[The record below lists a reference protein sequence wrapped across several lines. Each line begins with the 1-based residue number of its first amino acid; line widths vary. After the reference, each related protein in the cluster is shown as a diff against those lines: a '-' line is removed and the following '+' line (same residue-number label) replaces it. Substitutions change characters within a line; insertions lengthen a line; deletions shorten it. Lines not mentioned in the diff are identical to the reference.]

1 MERHF
6 RDGDLSPRRRRK
18 TVIEQA
24 YNTFNYRKGVLCVED
39 VPLSDLARRY
49 GTPLYVYS
57 GEKIRSQF
65 DSFDRAFSEHP
76 HTICY
81 AMKANGNL
89 GVLNLLAR
97 AGAGADIVSGGE
109 LFRALK
115 AGVPPSRIVFSGV
128 GKTEDEMTA
137 ALKAGILMFN
147 VESAEE
153 MDALARTARR
163 FGKPAP
169 ISIRVNP
176 NVAVDTHHHITTGKA
191 ENKFGVMIV
200 QAEALYRRAAKD
212 PWLRVTGVQ
221 AHIGSQLLDVRPYRE
236 TLKKLLGLVDRLEKA
251 GIFLHVLDIGGGLGV
266 VYKNETSPRPAQLAE
281 QILPLLKGR
290 KLRLV
295 FEPGRFLV
303 AEAGCLLTKVLYR
316 KEPGHKNFVIVD
328 AAMND
333 LARPA
338 LYDAYHAIW
347 PLKKSRVSGY
357 VADVV
362 GPICESGDC
371 LAKARSVPRP
381 RPGDV
386 WAVMAAGA
394 YGFSMSSQYNARP
407 RAAEVLVLGRKHW
420 VVRARETWSDLVR
433 GEIIPEGL

>member
-1 MERHF
+1 VTESAYDTF
-6 RDGDLSPRRRRK
+6 R
-18 TVIEQA
+18 
-24 YNTFNYRKGVLCVED
+24 YRNDALWVEGVR
-39 VPLSDLARRY
+39 LSDLARRY

-57 GEKIRSQF
+57 GQKIRSQF
-65 DSFDRAFSEHP
+65 NSFDRAFAPHP
-76 HTICY
+76 HTICF

-89 GVLNLLAR
+89 AVLALLAQS
-97 AGAGADIVSGGE
+97 GAGADIVSGGE

-147 VESAEE
+147 VESSEE
-153 MDALARTARR
+153 LDALARVARR
-163 FGKPAP
+163 VGKPASL
-169 ISIRVNP
+169 SIRVNP
-176 NVAVDTHHHITTGKA
+176 NVAVDTHHHIATGKA
-191 ENKFGVMIV
+191 ENKFGVMID
-200 QAEALYRRAAKD
+200 QAEALYGRAAKN
-212 PWLRVTGVQ
+212 PWLRVVGVQ
-221 AHIGSQLLDVRPYRE
+221 SHIGSQLLDVRPYRE

-251 GIFLHVLDIGGGLGV
+251 GIVLSVLDIGGGLGV
-266 VYKNETSPRPAQLAE
+266 VYKNEKSPRPSQLAD
-281 QILPLLKGR
+281 QLLPLLKGR
-290 KLRLV
+290 ALRLF

-338 LYDAYHAIW
+338 LYDAHHPIW
-347 PLKKSRVSGY
+347 PIRKSKIGSY

-362 GPICESGDC
+362 GPICETGDC
-371 LAKARSVPRP
+371 LAKARPVPRP

-407 RAAEVLVLGRKHW
+407 RAAEVLVLGKKHW
-420 VVRARETWSDLVR
+420 VVRARETRADLIR
-433 GEIIPEGL
+433 GEKIPEGLR

>member
-1 MERHF
+1 M
-6 RDGDLSPRRRRK
+6 
-18 TVIEQA
+18 TNAA
-24 YNTFNYRKGVLCVED
+24 YRTFSYQQGALFVEGVRLA
-39 VPLSDLARRY
+39 DLARRY

-65 DSFDRAFSEHP
+65 DSFDRAFAGHP

-89 GVLNLLAR
+89 GVVNLLAR

-109 LFRALK
+109 LYRAMK
-115 AGVPPSRIVFSGV
+115 AGVPPARIVFSGV

-147 VESAEE
+147 VESSEE
-153 MDALARTARR
+153 LDALAKAARQ

-191 ENKFGVMIV
+191 ENKFGVMIGH
-200 QAEALYRRAAKD
+200 AEGLYRRAAKN

-251 GIFLHVLDIGGGLGV
+251 GIYLHALDMGGGLGV
-266 VYKNETSPRPAQLAE
+266 VYKNETSPRPAQLAD

-290 KLRLV
+290 TLRLL

-347 PLKKSRVSGY
+347 PLKKSRAGAY
-357 VADVV
+357 AADVV

-371 LAKARSVPRP
+371 LAKGRPVPRP

-386 WAVMAAGA
+386 WAIMGAGA

-407 RAAEVLVLGRKHW
+407 RAAEVLVLGKKHW
-420 VVRARETWSDLVR
+420 VVRARETWSDLIR
-433 GEIIPEGL
+433 GEKIPEGL

>member
-1 MERHF
+1 LNEKAYSTF
-6 RDGDLSPRRRRK
+6 RYRGGDL
-18 TVIEQA
+18 
-24 YNTFNYRKGVLCVED
+24 YVED
-39 VPLSDLARRY
+39 VKLSALARRF

-57 GEKIRSQF
+57 GGKIRSQF
-65 DSFDRAFSEHP
+65 EAFDRAFAAHP
-76 HTICY
+76 HTVCY

-89 GVLNLLAR
+89 GVVRLLAR

-115 AGVPPSRIVFSGV
+115 AGVSPDRIVFSGV
-128 GKTEDEMTA
+128 GKTNEEMVA

-147 VESAEE
+147 VESSEE
-153 MDALARTARR
+153 LDALSRAAQR
-163 FGKPAP
+163 FGRPAP

-176 NVAVDTHHHITTGKA
+176 NIVVDTHHHITTGKA
-191 ENKFGVMIV
+191 ENKFGVMIAH
-200 QAEALYRRAAKD
+200 AEALYRRAAKN
-212 PWLRVTGVQ
+212 PWLRVTGIQ

-236 TLKKLLGLVDRLEKA
+236 TLEKLLHLVDRLERA
-251 GIFLHVLDIGGGLGV
+251 GISLRVLDIGGGLGV
-266 VYKNETSPRPAQLAE
+266 AYSNERSPHPARLAE
-281 QILPLLKGR
+281 QLLPLLRRR
-290 KLRLV
+290 KLHLL

-338 LYDAYHAIW
+338 LYDAHHPLW
-347 PLKKSRVSGY
+347 PLRRARVGTY

-362 GPICESGDC
+362 GPICESGDF
-371 LAKARSVPRP
+371 LAKARRVPRP

-394 YGFSMSSQYNARP
+394 YGFSMSSQYNARR
-407 RAAEVLVLGRKHW
+407 RAAEVLVLGRKAW
-420 VVRARETWSDLVR
+420 AVRERETFQDLVR
-433 GEIIPEGL
+433 GEIIPEALL

>member
-1 MERHF
+1 M
-6 RDGDLSPRRRRK
+6 
-18 TVIEQA
+18 TEQA
-24 YNTFNYRKGVLCVED
+24 YSTFRYRHRSLTVEGVR
-39 VPLSDLARRY
+39 LSDLARRY

-57 GEKIRSQF
+57 GGKIRSQYE
-65 DSFDRAFSEHP
+65 SFDRAFADQP

-89 GVLNLLAR
+89 AVLALLAQS
-97 AGAGADIVSGGE
+97 GAGTDIVSGGE

-128 GKTEDEMTA
+128 GKTEDEMA
-137 ALKAGILMFN
+137 SALKAGILMFN

-153 MDALARTARR
+153 METLARVARR
-163 FGKPAP
+163 VGKPAP
-169 ISIRVNP
+169 ISVRVNP

-191 ENKFGVMIV
+191 ENKFGVMIA
-200 QAEALYRRAAKD
+200 QAEDLYRRAAKN

-221 AHIGSQLLDVRPYRE
+221 SHIGSQLLDVRPYRE

-251 GIFLHVLDIGGGLGV
+251 GIALSVLDIGGGLGV
-266 VYKNETSPRPAQLAE
+266 VYKNEDSPRPAQLAE
-281 QILPLLKGR
+281 QLLPLLKGR
-290 KLRLV
+290 TLRLC

-338 LYDAYHAIW
+338 LYDAYHPIW
-347 PLKKSRVSGY
+347 PLRKSTIGSY

-362 GPICESGDC
+362 GPICETGDC
-371 LAKARSVPRP
+371 LAKARPVPRP
-381 RPGDV
+381 QPGDV
-386 WAVMAAGA
+386 WAIMAAGA

-407 RAAEVLVLGRKHW
+407 RAAEILVLGKKHW
-420 VVRARETWSDLVR
+420 VVRERETWADLVR
-433 GEIIPEGL
+433 GERIPEVLP

>member
-1 MERHF
+1 MERHLDPL
-6 RDGDLSPRRRRK
+6 RWNQTVTNAAYSTYSYRRG
-18 TVIEQA
+18 A
-24 YNTFNYRKGVLCVED
+24 LFVED
-39 VPLSDLARRY
+39 VRLSDLARQY

-65 DSFDRAFSEHP
+65 DSFDRAFAAHS

-115 AGVPPSRIVFSGV
+115 AGVPASRIVFSGV
-128 GKTEDEMTA
+128 GKTDDEMTA

-147 VESAEE
+147 VESGEE
-153 MDALARTARR
+153 MDALARVARR
-163 FGKPAP
+163 FGKPA
-169 ISIRVNP
+169 SLSVRVNP

-191 ENKFGVMIV
+191 ENKFGVMMD
-200 QAEALYRRAAKD
+200 QAEALYRRAAKN

-236 TLKKLLGLVDRLEKA
+236 TLEKLLGLVDRLESA
-251 GIFLHVLDIGGGLGV
+251 GIYLHTLDIGGGLGV
-266 VYKNETSPRPAQLAE
+266 VYKKETSPRPAELAAQL
-281 QILPLLKGR
+281 LPLLKGR
-290 KLRLV
+290 KLRLL

-303 AEAGCLLTKVLYR
+303 AESGCLLTKVLYR

-347 PLKKSRVSGY
+347 PLKKTTVGGY

-362 GPICESGDC
+362 GPVCESGDC
-371 LAKARSVPRP
+371 LAKARPVPRP

-386 WAVMAAGA
+386 WAIMAAGA

-407 RAAEVLVLGRKHW
+407 RAAEILVLGKKHW
-420 VVRARETWSDLVR
+420 VVRARESWADLIR
-433 GEIIPEGL
+433 GEKIPEGAEWAK